1 MSSINTYIVGKTL
14 TPRALKDELKAC
26 QITNEIV
33 GLDTETEG
41 INPFDQASACGDG
54 RIVCWS
60 VSTPRFPQVFLWAD
74 QLEYFKP
81 WLESEAPKV
90 GHNIYSFDYHMFAN
104 MGIRLNGVSADTKR
118 LSRLI
123 YSCKTRSHGL
133 KDLSKNWLGIEQP
146 SYKSLFTRPKHTVEF
161 VQEKR
166 KVKGSVEL
174 LAERITKRKVGEHKG
189 VPTLLVTGER
199 GKFGAA
205 TELIPLSRIT
215 TDYPDR
221 LEALYEY
228 ASLDAQLTRL
238 LYHEFRKELVNTEW
252 KVSK

>member
-1 MSSINTYIVGKTL
+1 VSNENTYILGKTL
-14 TPRALKDELKAC
+14 TRRELNDELLRC
-26 QITNEIV
+26 RTSSIPV

-41 INPFDQASACGDG
+41 INPKKQAPACGDG

-60 VSTPRFPQVFLWAD
+60 VSTPALPRVFLWAD
-74 QLEYFKP
+74 ELEYFKP

-90 GHNIYSFDYHMFAN
+90 GHNIYSFDYHMFRN
-104 MGIRLNGVSADTKR
+104 EGITLRGVVGDTKR

-133 KDLSKNWLGIEQP
+133 KDLARNWLGIGQP
-146 SYKSLFTRPKHTVEF
+146 SYTSLFTRPKHSIEF
-161 VQEKR
+161 VQETRTK
-166 KVKGSVEL
+166 KGVVQHL
-174 LAERITKRKVGEHKG
+174 DERTTTRKVGEHKG
-189 VPTLLVTGER
+189 VPTLLASGLR
-199 GKFGAA
+199 GKFGKA
-205 TELIPLSRIT
+205 TELIPLSSIA

-221 LEALYEY
+221 LEALYDY

-238 LYHEFRKELVNTEW
+238 LYHEFKRELERTEW